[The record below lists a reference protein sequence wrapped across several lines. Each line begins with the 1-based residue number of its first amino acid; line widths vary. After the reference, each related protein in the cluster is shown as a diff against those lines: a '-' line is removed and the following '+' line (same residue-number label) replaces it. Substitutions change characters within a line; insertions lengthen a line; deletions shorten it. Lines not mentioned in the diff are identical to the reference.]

1 MNIAF
6 LLGERA
12 VITLSEKIRNEQA
25 FDSRAEPFLLLQ
37 LLSKHNPHNNYYVI
51 DCVGYLNKYTKE
63 QYIKDFPN
71 QNVFFPVNPYAER
84 IKALG
89 LEENLQCTTM
99 SKEAKE
105 ILDEMVDYLVN
116 EIKLDYG
123 ISFYT
128 YNNQGIPGITR
139 KKTKPEEFARLRISD
154 ARSKYGVYF
163 LNESNLPYITY
174 VVDMRYIKN
183 SATLCNT
190 PKAIAGFKNG
200 EITINTINGT
210 TYEHY
215 KNKDFTDKTIPM
227 RYVYTDTLLSTM
239 LDPEELKKDY
249 EKDIKLITF
258 FNQQSDGI
266 DRMQF
271 LVDFGLFKEFNKE
284 ELQVYSNLKRIKKT
298 DDDYDLNGHSTQ
310 FTVPHDKMIEL
321 MQRSKYTLI
330 VPTYLEF
337 TEMSAKPWENMF
349 TQTIPF
355 MVDDKYGSKEWRDI
369 HNMPEFFFVKDVHD
383 LRRKIEILE
392 SCPKT
397 KQLYINQMKTKISEI
412 ISGRLLNEALNNL
425 VQEFILDKRE

>member
-1 MNIAF
+1 MNVAF

-12 VITLSEKIRNEQA
+12 VITLSEKTRNEQA

-37 LLSKHNPHNNYYVI
+37 LLSKHNPQNNYYVI
-51 DCVGYLNKYTKE
+51 DYVGYLNKYTKE

-71 QNVFFPVNPYAER
+71 QNVFFTVNPYVER

-99 SKEAKE
+99 SKEAKA
-105 ILDEMVDYLVN
+105 ILDEMVDYLIN
-116 EIKLDYG
+116 EIKLEYG

-163 LNESNLPYITY
+163 LNESKLPYITY
-174 VVDMRYIKN
+174 VVDMRYIKSGTTIVN
-183 SATLCNT
+183 Q
-190 PKAIAGFKNG
+190 PKVIAGFKNG
-200 EITINTINGT
+200 EVIINSINGT

-215 KNKDFTDKTIPM
+215 KNKDFSDKIIPM

-239 LDPEELKKDY
+239 LDPEELKKTY

-258 FNQQSDGI
+258 FNQQSYGI

-271 LVDFGLFKEFNKE
+271 LVDFGLFEEFTQE
-284 ELQVYSNLKRIKKT
+284 ELQVYSNLKRINKT
-298 DDDYDLNGHSTQ
+298 DDNYNLNGHSTKH
-310 FTVPHDKMIEL
+310 TVSHSEMIKL
-321 MQRSKYTLI
+321 MQRSRYTLI
-330 VPTYLEF
+330 VPTYVDF

-355 MVDDKYGSKEWRDI
+355 MIDDKYGSEEWRRI
-369 HNMPEFFFVKDVHD
+369 HNMPEFFFVKDSKE
-383 LRRKIEILE
+383 LREKIELLE
-392 SCPKT
+392 NSPTLRNC
-397 KQLYINQMKTKISEI
+397 YIEQMKTKISEI
-412 ISGRLLNEALNNL
+412 ISGRLLNAALHNL
-425 VQEFILDKRE
+425 VDEFILNKRD